1 MDPARS
7 PVAGVLAVSRGRAE
21 WVVMGGMYD
30 QDQPFSNWTI
40 FEPPQSPLYSGF
52 PRKMVGLAHVLDPH
66 IAVLER
72 VSAQGGSLSTTSEPP
87 NRSFGVDLRARSAVW
102 TTFGP
107 TKSPLCS
114 GFPRKMIRFGPLLD
128 PKSSLSTRFPLRKIK
143 FHRLRPTRRR
153 KTLHDPV
160 DEPGLPIEKLVS
172 EFRKRA

>member
-30 QDQPFSNWTI
+30 QDQPFWTI

-52 PRKMVGLAHVLDPH
+52 PRKMVGLGHVLDPH
-66 IAVLER
+66 IAVLEW
-72 VSAQGGSLSTTSEPP
+72 VSAQRGSLSTTSEPP

-114 GFPRKMIRFGPLLD
+114 GFPRKMVRFGPLLD
-128 PKSSLSTRFPLRKIK
+128 PKSPLSTRFPLRKSK
-143 FHRLRPTRRR
+143 FPRLRPNRRR
-153 KTLHDPV
+153 KTEHGPV
-160 DEPGLPIEKLVS
+160 DEPRLHIEKLVS

>member
-30 QDQPFSNWTI
+30 QDQPFWTI

-52 PRKMVGLAHVLDPH
+52 PRKVVGLGHVLDPH

-72 VSAQGGSLSTTSEPP
+72 VSAQRESLSTT
-87 NRSFGVDLRARSAVW
+87 FGPLKSVSDAVFSAPKRPFC

-107 TKSPLCS
+107 
-114 GFPRKMIRFGPLLD
+114 
-128 PKSSLSTRFPLRKIK
+128 PKSVSDTVFSVLERSFQ
-143 FHRLRPTRRR
+143 
-153 KTLHDPV
+153 KTQPKQ
-160 DEPGLPIEKLVS
+160 GG
-172 EFRKRA
+172 

>member
-1 MDPARS
+1 MENPIWNSYEVDPARS

-30 QDQPFSNWTI
+30 QDQPFWTI

-52 PRKMVGLAHVLDPH
+52 PRTMVHFGQLVDPH
-66 IAVLER
+66 IVVLEW
-72 VSAQGGSLSTTSEPP
+72 VSAQRGSLSSPSAPP

-114 GFPRKMIRFGPLLD
+114 GFPRKMVRFGPLLD
-128 PKSSLSTRFPLRKIK
+128 PHIAVLERVSAQRGSLSTTFGPHKSQ
-143 FHRLRPTRRR
+143 FWSGCTS
-153 KTLHDPV
+153 KTSCFYHL
-160 DEPGLPIEKLVS
+160 
-172 EFRKRA
+172 